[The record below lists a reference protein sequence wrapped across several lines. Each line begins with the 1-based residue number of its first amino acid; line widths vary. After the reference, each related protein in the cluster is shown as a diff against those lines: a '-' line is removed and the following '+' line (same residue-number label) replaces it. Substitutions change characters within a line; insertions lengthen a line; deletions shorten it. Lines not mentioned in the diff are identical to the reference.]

1 MKTYYVYI
9 LKCSDGSFYTGVTN
23 NLELRLIQHEDGLI
37 KKCYTYNKRPVKLVH
52 FEEINEIYTAIARE
66 KQIKGWSR
74 RKKIALI
81 KEDYDKLIEYS
92 KSKKRHGSTSSP

>member
-1 MKTYYVYI
+1 MHNYYVYI

-23 NLELRLIQHEDGLI
+23 NAEKRLEEHQQGINTN
-37 KKCYTYNKRPVKLVH
+37 CYTFSRRPLEMVYYEH
-52 FEEINEIYTAIARE
+52 TTDINIAIARE

-81 KEDYDKLIEYS
+81 EQNFEQLIEFS
-92 KSKKRHGSTSSP
+92 LNSVRSNSNNL